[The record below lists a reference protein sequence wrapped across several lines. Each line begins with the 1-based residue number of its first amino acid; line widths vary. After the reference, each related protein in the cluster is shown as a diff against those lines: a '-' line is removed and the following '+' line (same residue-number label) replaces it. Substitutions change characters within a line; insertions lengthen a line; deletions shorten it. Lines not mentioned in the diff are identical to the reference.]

1 MYQDLTLIG
10 NLGSEVEMR
19 YTPGGVPVASFSLA
33 VNRKWTDNDGQSKEK
48 VTWFRVTCWKKQAE
62 IVSEHL
68 HKGSKVMVKGEIEEA
83 RPYTDRD
90 GNARASLEVTAQRV
104 IFLDGRGGNGAGP
117 KDNDPDVPF

>member
-1 MYQDLTLIG
+1 MYQDLTLVG

-33 VNRKWTDNDGQSKEK
+33 VNRKWTDNDGQAKEK

-104 IFLDGRGGNGAGP
+104 IFLDSRAGNGTGP
-117 KDNDPDVPF
+117 KDDDIPFN

>member
-1 MYQDLTLIG
+1 MYQDLTLVG

-48 VTWFRVTCWKKQAE
+48 TTWFRVTCWKKQAE

-104 IFLDGRGGNGAGP
+104 IFLDSRGGNGTGP
-117 KDNDPDVPF
+117 KDDDIPFN